1 MPIIFIKL
9 KNRSDTVYFQALMG
23 TYSNLAWVRTEDPES
38 GITRVITTEDLL
50 EETRE
55 VLRAIGEEV
64 EFEEVETDAQHEN

>member
-9 KNRSDTVYFQALMG
+9 KRKSDAVYFQALMG

-38 GITRVITTEDLL
+38 DITRVITTEDLL

-55 VLRAIGEEV
+55 VLRGLALEID
-64 EFEEVETDAQHEN
+64 FEEVETDGL